1 MSKTNKKS
9 IVDQT
14 ISRLNELSPKLPDK
28 RKGKNSVYTMADVVL
43 AAFAVFFTQSP
54 SFLAHQRALKKRKG
68 VSN

>member
-28 RKGKNSVYTMADVVL
+28 RKGKN
-43 AAFAVFFTQSP
+43 
-54 SFLAHQRALKKRKG
+54 
-68 VSN
+68 